1 MNTILLVDDSPTIRK
16 MVQAS
21 LAGLDDVAFTEAST
35 GLEAIESLAISSVCL
50 VVLDLNMPDMHGL
63 DVLKFVRS
71 HNHYKD
77 LPVVVLT
84 TRRDPTSRDA
94 AMRAGASA
102 YLTKP
107 FTPSALATIVSEALS
122 SAPLHQPLSRSSPI

>member
-21 LAGLDDVAFTEAST
+21 LAGLEDVAFTEAST
-35 GLEAIESLAISSVCL
+35 GLEAIESLAISSVRL

-63 DVLKFVRS
+63 DVLRFVRS
-71 HNHYKD
+71 HSHYKD

-84 TRRDPTSRDA
+84 TRGDTTSRDA
-94 AMRAGASA
+94 AIRAGASA

-107 FTPSALATIVSEALS
+107 FTPSVLASTVSEALS
-122 SAPLHQPLSRSSPI
+122 SAPAHQPSYRSSRT

>member
-1 MNTILLVDDSPTIRK
+1 MNTILLVDDSSTIRK

-21 LAGLDDVAFTEAST
+21 LAGLKDVAFTEAST
-35 GLEAIESLAISSVCL
+35 GLEAIESLAISSVRL

-71 HNHYKD
+71 HRHYKD

-84 TRRDPTSRDA
+84 TRGDTTSRDA
-94 AMRAGASA
+94 AIRAGASA

-107 FTPSALATIVSEALS
+107 FSPSVLASTVSEALS
-122 SAPLHQPLSRSSPI
+122 SAPAHQTS

>member
-21 LAGLDDVAFTEAST
+21 LAGLKDVAFTEAST
-35 GLEAIESLAISSVCL
+35 GLEAIESLAISSVRL

-71 HNHYKD
+71 HRHYKD

-84 TRRDPTSRDA
+84 TRGDTTSRDA
-94 AMRAGASA
+94 AIRAGASA

-107 FTPSALATIVSEALS
+107 FSPSVLASTVSEALS
-122 SAPLHQPLSRSSPI
+122 SAPAHQTS